1 MRFKCFSLFL
11 PAFRDDNV
19 VVFLQHTHTGWPQ
32 ITTKSD
38 DGFGHKVTLAR
49 VFGSDKNGAL
59 EVRLVTFFKIDSHS
73 IKFQMHF
80 LKTSR
85 LNKKV
90 SAFVSRKSIVFTLEM
105 IYSGV
110 RSAN

>member
-11 PAFRDDNV
+11 PAFRDYNV

-59 EVRLVTFFKIDSHS
+59 EVRFVTFYNRFSFDQISNA
-73 IKFQMHF
+73 F
-80 LKTSR
+80 LKNIKT
-85 LNKKV
+85 
-90 SAFVSRKSIVFTLEM
+90 E
-105 IYSGV
+105 
-110 RSAN
+110 

>member
-1 MRFKCFSLFL
+1 MSPIIDSLYESRRCASSVFSLFL

-59 EVRLVTFFKIDSHS
+59 EVRFVTFLQSILIRSNFKCIS
-73 IKFQMHF
+73 
-80 LKTSR
+80 
-85 LNKKV
+85 
-90 SAFVSRKSIVFTLEM
+90 
-105 IYSGV
+105 
-110 RSAN
+110 